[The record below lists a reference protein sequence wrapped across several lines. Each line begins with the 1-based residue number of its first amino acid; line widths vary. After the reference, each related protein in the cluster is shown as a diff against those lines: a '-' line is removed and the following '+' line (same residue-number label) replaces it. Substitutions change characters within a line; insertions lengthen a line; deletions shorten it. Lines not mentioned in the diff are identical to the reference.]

1 MMLRRKHKHGRE
13 KASGQSLVE
22 LVLIVPLLLVTLYIP
37 IDFGIAF
44 VMAHLTQNAVRE
56 GARIGSGLVSSD
68 PDHPV
73 QSSQGIIIKDAVFAR
88 LPGRLSNPSVEVNFY
103 FTSATATCLQVVEV
117 TARGKY
123 DYGWYRLLRL
133 IGITTPDTA
142 PISVT
147 TQMRYD
153 YQSAENNLPICGGT
167 GFEHTY
173 SS

>member
-1 MMLRRKHKHGRE
+1 MTLRIKEKQARG

-22 LVLIVPLLLVTLYIP
+22 LVLIVPLLLITLYIP

-44 VMAHLTQNAVRE
+44 VMAHLAQNAVRE
-56 GARIGSGLVSSD
+56 GARIGSGVVSGD
-68 PDHPV
+68 PDRPV
-73 QSSQGIIIKDAVFAR
+73 QTSQGTTIKDAVFGR
-88 LPGRLSNPSVEVNFY
+88 LPSRLLNPSVTVKFY

-117 TARGKY
+117 TARGNY
-123 DYGWYRLLRL
+123 EYGWYRLLRL
-133 IGITTPDTA
+133 IGIITVDTA

-147 TQMRYD
+147 TQMRYN

-167 GFEHTY
+167 GFERDY